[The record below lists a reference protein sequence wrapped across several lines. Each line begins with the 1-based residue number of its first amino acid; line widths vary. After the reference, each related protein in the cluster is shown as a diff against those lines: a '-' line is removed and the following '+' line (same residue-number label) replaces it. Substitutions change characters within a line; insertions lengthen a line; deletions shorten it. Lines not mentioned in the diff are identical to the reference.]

1 METARFPAGQRQK
14 DPPPMFRVKTSKS
27 KLALTWGIL
36 ELIFHSAVR
45 HVRKSHG
52 NAVIGL
58 LMAIMQSVLMVAIM
72 VFVMQLLGMR
82 RMAVRGDFVLYMMT
96 GVFNFATYTQT
107 LTAVAKSEGPT
118 STMMKHSPMNPI
130 VAIGSAAL
138 STLYLQVLS
147 SAVILFFYHTL
158 WTPITIHEPQY
169 VFGAFILSWFS
180 GIATGMIF
188 RAATPWQPELI
199 GTLTTVYSR
208 LNMIFSGK
216 MLLGNMTP
224 SHIRDFY
231 TWNPLFH
238 TIDQTRGY
246 MFENYHPHYSSIMYP
261 IYVSLALMMIALM
274 GEHYSNRHISLSWG
288 AKR

>member
-1 METARFPAGQRQK
+1 
-14 DPPPMFRVKTSKS
+14 MFRVNTSKS
-27 KLALTWGIL
+27 KLSLTWGIL

-58 LMAIMQSVLMVAIM
+58 LMAIMQSVLMVVIM

-107 LTAVAKSEGPT
+107 LGAVAKSEGPT
-118 STMMKHSPMNPI
+118 SAMMKHSPMNPI

-147 SAVILFFYHTL
+147 SAAILFFYHTL

-169 VFGAFILSWFS
+169 VFGTFILSWFS

-199 GTLTTVYSR
+199 GTLTTIYSR

-246 MFENYHPHYSSIMYP
+246 MFENYHPHYSSITYP